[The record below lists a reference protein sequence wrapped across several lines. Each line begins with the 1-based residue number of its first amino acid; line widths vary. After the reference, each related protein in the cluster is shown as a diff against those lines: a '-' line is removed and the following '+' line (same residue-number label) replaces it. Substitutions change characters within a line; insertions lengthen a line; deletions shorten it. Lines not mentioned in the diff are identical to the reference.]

1 MAIPKIIH
9 QTYASANFPAEIAA
23 NIERL
28 QAMNPG
34 WQYAFY
40 DDAAIEVFIRRYY
53 DLDMLALYQRI
64 NPVYGAARADFFRYL
79 LVYQF
84 GGVYLDI
91 KSTALQPL
99 DTLIAP
105 QDRYVLAYWPNAQ
118 GEPFEGWGLYEAP
131 PEFPRGEFQNWHI
144 MAEPH
149 HPFLRGVIAQVITN
163 IRAYSVDVYGV
174 GQLGVLRTTGPFAYT
189 HGIRPYLNSC
199 PHRLAGSHVDLGLA
213 YSMLQ
218 GDSHKQLFK
227 AHYTALSEPVVL
239 P

>member
-9 QTYASANFPAEIAA
+9 QTYASANVPAEIAA

-118 GEPFEGWGLYEAP
+118 GEPFEAGVSTRHCLN
-131 PEFPRGEFQNWHI
+131 FH
-144 MAEPH
+144 AE
-149 HPFLRGVIAQVITN
+149 
-163 IRAYSVDVYGV
+163 SS
-174 GQLGVLRTTGPFAYT
+174 RTGTSWPSHT
-189 HGIRPYLNSC
+189 TPSC
-199 PHRLAGSHVDLGLA
+199 A
-213 YSMLQ
+213 
-218 GDSHKQLFK
+218 
-227 AHYTALSEPVVL
+227 E
-239 P
+239 